1 MSELA
6 EPLRRVL
13 GETGYFGPD
22 GRPAASTV
30 TICNGDEP
38 RRGTFKPDVR
48 YHLANLNVDFKFEEN
63 PAPEDVDTWQ
73 REKWNEGSVPLLWIV
88 EPHQT
93 TLYNGFATPEG
104 AVSARQLDTFNNDL
118 PTHKAS
124 TVPPSLGLPELNAR
138 AGFLSMETGRFW
150 QEEDRVN
157 RKHAV
162 DARLLREMAQLESDL
177 RGDGLSA
184 ERAQGLIGRTIFA
197 QYLVD
202 RGVIT
207 KQRLKSFQRRDGER
221 LRRDYGTGGL
231 PGVLEDRGA
240 AERLFG
246 WLSDRFNGDMFPST
260 GIMPATA
267 HLKHVAAFLRGEAT
281 GQGSLFPYRFDLI
294 PVELISAIYEQ
305 FVHSA
310 DRGKTNPQ
318 SDGVYYTPLAA
329 VSLILDQVM
338 EGITGKETVLDITC
352 GSGVFL
358 VEALRRLVE
367 ARVGSGERTRKVIR
381 EVLYKQIY
389 GVDISPA
396 AIQVAA
402 FSLYLAALELD
413 PAPHDAQGIKFR
425 PLVRNTLLVGDA
437 HSIDSTPAGRTTL
450 RTARG
455 RKQFD
460 LIVGNPPFTERRD
473 RGKVERTDSPQPP
486 ADRSLVF
493 AQRARDFS
501 HEETRFGLILR
512 ATPFFSRGAGRDAAQ
527 DLVESV
533 SPVTIVNLSSC
544 SSWLFRRANV
554 PVVVVTARC
563 RSQQPARHM
572 NLVQAHWSP
581 AGRAGHQFDITS
593 GDVCRLN
600 IASWKRNADLFKAGF
615 LGTYN
620 DLLLLDRLHAD
631 HQTLASQLIVLGAK
645 FSEGLKIG
653 GSNRSEDASLS
664 ASMPPRM
671 RRLQGLPFW
680 QSQDIEPFRLRQ
692 TVEPFVH
699 RRAQRPREPEIYRA
713 PLLVVREFMEPMN
726 GRPRA
731 LAAVSDRDG
740 VFTNS
745 YYGATLPNGQD
756 DVGHLLAAI
765 LSSALASWYFLMSG
779 STFGLWAQ
787 RLLLQD
793 LVAMPVPK
801 IENALR
807 SSAGVRLVSLAKELA
822 DATAQDVDD
831 WAQLDDAVYDLY
843 ALGEQERL
851 VVRDGHDRASWQ
863 WQRGWKS
870 SVQPASREELE
881 AYADAFI
888 GTVNPWLVASGRR
901 AHAAVLGPSA
911 ANPLGAVRFAFDHE
925 AMSSPIEHRRWHGSL
940 GELLTGVDE
949 QIARSFADLFSKHKV
964 LRVPSDGGVL
974 IVKPATRR
982 HWLQSVAL
990 MDARRVLESSMRA
1003 SSDAR

>member
-1 MSELA
+1 MSDLA

-30 TICNGDEP
+30 TICNGTEP

-48 YHLANLNVDFKFEEN
+48 YHLANLNVDFKFKEN
-63 PAPEDVDTWQ
+63 PAPEAVDTWQ
-73 REKWNEGSVPLLWIV
+73 REKWNEGSVPLFWIV

-93 TLYNGFATPEG
+93 TLYNGFAAPEG
-104 AVSARQLDTFNNDL
+104 PVNARQLDTFANDA

-124 TVPPSLGLPELNAR
+124 TAPPSLGLPELNAR

-162 DARLLREMAQLESDL
+162 DARLLADMALLESDL

-202 RGVIT
+202 RGIIT
-207 KQRLKSFQRRDGER
+207 KQRLRRH
-221 LRRDYGTGGL
+221 YGTDGL
-231 PGVLEDRGA
+231 PGVLEDRSA
-240 AERLFG
+240 AERLFR

-267 HLKHVAAFLRGEAT
+267 HLKHVAAFLKGEAA

-310 DRGKTNPQ
+310 DAGKVNPRA
-318 SDGVYYTPLAA
+318 DGVYYTPLAA

-338 EGITGKETVLDITC
+338 EGISGNETVLDITC

-358 VEALRRLVE
+358 VEALRRLVK
-367 ARVGSGERTRKVIR
+367 AKAGSSRPTRNMIR
-381 EVLYKQIY
+381 DVLYTQIH
-389 GVDISPA
+389 GIDISSA

-413 PAPHDAQGIKFR
+413 PAPNQARGKFK
-425 PLVRNTLLVGDA
+425 PLVGKTLLVGDA
-437 HSIDSTPAGRTTL
+437 HNIDSTPTGKKVL
-450 RTARG
+450 RTAKG
-455 RKQFD
+455 RRRFD
-460 LIVGNPPFTERRD
+460 LIVGNPPFTGPRD
-473 RGKVERTDSPQPP
+473 RGQAALAGSPLPP
-486 ADRSLVF
+486 ADRSIVF
-493 AQRARDFS
+493 ARRARDFS
-501 HEETRFGLILR
+501 HNETRFGLILR

-527 DLVESV
+527 DLVESI

-563 RSQQPARHM
+563 RSQQPARQM

-620 DLLLLDRLHAD
+620 DLLLLDRLHVD
-631 HQTLASQLIVLGAK
+631 HQTLASQLIVSGAK
-645 FSEGLKIG
+645 FSEGLKLG
-653 GSNRSEDASLS
+653 GSNRSKRASH
-664 ASMPPRM
+664 
-671 RRLQGLPFW
+671 LQGLPFW
-680 QSQDIEPFRLRQ
+680 QSEDIEPFRLRP
-692 TVEPFVH
+692 TAEPFVH
-699 RRAQRPREPEIYRA
+699 RRAQRPREREIYKA
-713 PLLVVREFMEPMN
+713 PLLVVREFMDPMN

-745 YYGATLPNGQD
+745 YYGAALPSGRD
-756 DVGHLLAAI
+756 ALGHLLAAI

-787 RLLLQD
+787 RLLLED
-793 LVAMPVPK
+793 LVALPIPK
-801 IENALR
+801 IEGALR
-807 SSAGVRLVSLAKELA
+807 SSAGTRLVALAKGLA
-822 DATAQDVDD
+822 VTTQEVDD
-831 WAQLDDAVYDLY
+831 WEELDEAVYDLY
-843 ALGEQERL
+843 ALSEQERL

-863 WQRGWKS
+863 WQRGWES
-870 SVQPASREELE
+870 SVQPAVREELE

-901 AHAAVLGPSA
+901 AQAAILVPSV

-925 AMSSPIEHRRWHGSL
+925 AMSSPLEHRRWHGSL

-949 QIARSFADLFSKHKV
+949 QIAHAFPDLFSKHKA

-974 IVKPATRR
+974 IVKPAARR

-1003 SSDAR
+1003 SNDAR